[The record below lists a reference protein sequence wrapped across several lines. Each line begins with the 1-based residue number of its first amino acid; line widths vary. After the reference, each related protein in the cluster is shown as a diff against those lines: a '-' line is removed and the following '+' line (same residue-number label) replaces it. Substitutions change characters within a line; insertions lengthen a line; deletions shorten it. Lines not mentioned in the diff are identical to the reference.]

1 MAVYQPQPCRL
12 TLRYREQAHS
22 YKSSAP
28 RIEEKHHE

>member
-22 YKSSAP
+22 HKKLGAP
-28 RIEEKHHE
+28 D